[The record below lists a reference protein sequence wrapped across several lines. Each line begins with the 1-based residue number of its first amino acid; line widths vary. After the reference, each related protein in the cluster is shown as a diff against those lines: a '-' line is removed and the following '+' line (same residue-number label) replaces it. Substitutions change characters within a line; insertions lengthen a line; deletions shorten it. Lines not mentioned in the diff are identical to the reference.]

1 MPTFS
6 LHQALN
12 ASPVL
17 ANVAKRVQLSQH
29 MLDVIRPLL
38 PPALR
43 TQVQAGPLDDESW
56 CLLVSNPAVGVKL
69 KQLTPALMAALRS
82 DGQTIPLIRIKV
94 RVR

>member
-6 LHQALN
+6 LDQAVN

-17 ANVAKRVQLSQH
+17 ANMAKRMRLSQH

-43 TQVQAGPLDDESW
+43 SQLQAGPLDDESW
-56 CLLVSNPAVGVKL
+56 CVLVSNPAVGVKL
-69 KQLTPALMAALRS
+69 RQLTPALMAALRS
-82 DGQTIPLIRIKV
+82 DGQTIQQIRIKV